1 MEEKEYEENKN
12 IKFKCPKCGALE
24 RDDVIFLCNKCNQA
38 DMVYKEGV
46 YMCPSC
52 LMPGENFECLK
63 CGCKEVTMK
72 IKE

>member
-1 MEEKEYEENKN
+1 MEEKEFEENKH
-12 IKFKCPKCGALE
+12 IKFKCPSCGVVE
-24 RDDVIFLCNKCNQA
+24 RDEVIFLCNKCEQA

-52 LMPGENFECLK
+52 LVPGENFECMR
-63 CGCKEVTMK
+63 CGSKEVKMK